1 MLHLAEMWSRV
12 LIFTDFER
20 WIFKIGIFRRS
31 KIFTPIDSPHRE
43 LQIRFLSV
51 KNGFELIV
59 LRSDEVDVFFRPL
72 FFFFKK
78 CNTLY
83 CNAHYEALDEENPP
97 KYSEPELGPV
107 FFEPE
112 LEPEPKS
119 NIARMH
125 TLKWPGQIEPF
136 YTNLADNVIPP

>member
-1 MLHLAEMWSRV
+1 MISSV

-20 WIFKIGIFRRS
+20 WIFKIGIFRQS

-51 KNGFELIV
+51 KNGFELII

-72 FFFFKK
+72 FFFVKK

-83 CNAHYEALDEENPP
+83 CNAHYTHLFALFSVVGFSKIVTDWCVSVEVKAAPFPPASCVNNPP
-97 KYSEPELGPV
+97 
-107 FFEPE
+107 
-112 LEPEPKS
+112 
-119 NIARMH
+119 
-125 TLKWPGQIEPF
+125 
-136 YTNLADNVIPP
+136 TNNYVGNSKATQTQVAFTV